1 MKTFPVA
8 LVLLAGMLA
17 LSAAGFAAD
26 EEGVN
31 GITAV
36 ASKVSDDYVRATRPD
51 GTFQPESYAFGKG
64 GCWTGEIKD
73 KTFDPLT
80 FLDVA
85 HVIAPAL
92 ASQSYLPAKDPK
104 ATKLLIMLYW
114 GTTAVPEPYSDSVGY
129 QQFQAMEKRIAT
141 PKVNS
146 SSKGF
151 HSLSSGNSSMDSG
164 QEAAWSAA
172 AIMLMMEN
180 RQRDLV
186 DFNNAKMLGYDA
198 PGIIGTSRGN
208 YARGTAFG
216 VDRQDLVDEIEEN
229 RYFVV
234 LMAYDFGLMLKAKKH
249 KLLWETRFSISERRN
264 AFDQA
269 LPVMAQNAARYF
281 GRPTR
286 GLERA
291 RVLDGTVV
299 IKAPTF
305 IEFIPDPTK

>member
-1 MKTFPVA
+1 MKITPWA
-8 LVLLAGMLA
+8 AALLAGFLA
-17 LSAAGFAAD
+17 LPPRGLAAN

-36 ASKVSDDYVRATRPD
+36 ASKVSDDYVRPTRPN
-51 GTFQPESYAFGKG
+51 GTFQPEFYAFGKG
-64 GCWTGEIKD
+64 GCWAGEIKD
-73 KTFDPLT
+73 RTFDPLT

-92 ASQSYLPAKDPK
+92 ASQSYLPARDPQ

-114 GTTAVPEPYSDSVGY
+114 GTTAVPEPYSNSVGY
-129 QQFQAMEKRIAT
+129 QQFQAMQAHTAT
-141 PKVNS
+141 PKAS
-146 SSKGF
+146 TASKGF
-151 HSLSSGNSSMDSG
+151 HSLSSGNSTMGSG
-164 QEAAWSAA
+164 NEAAWSAA

-186 DFNNAKMLGYDA
+186 DFNNARMIGYDL

-234 LMAYDFGLMLKAKKH
+234 LMAYDFGLLLKEKKH

-264 AFDQA
+264 AFDRA
-269 LPVMAQNAARYF
+269 LPIMAQNAARYF
-281 GRPTR
+281 GHPTR

-291 RVLDGTVV
+291 RVLDGVVV

-305 IEFIPDPTK
+305 IEFVPEPSK

>member
-1 MKTFPVA
+1 MTLNPLLLL
-8 LVLLAGMLA
+8 LVLPAAA
-17 LSAAGFAAD
+17 LAAG

-36 ASKVSDDYVRATRPD
+36 ASKVSDDYVRVTLPD
-51 GTFQPESYAFGKG
+51 GTFQPESYAFGPG
-64 GCWTGEIKD
+64 GCWSGEIKD
-73 KTFDPLT
+73 GTFDHMT

-85 HVIAPAL
+85 HVIAAPL
-92 ASQSYLPAKDPK
+92 ASQGYVPAQDPRT
-104 ATKLLIMLYW
+104 TKLLIMVYW
-114 GTTAVPEPYSDSVGY
+114 GTTAVPEPYSDSVAY
-129 QQFQAMEKRIAT
+129 QQFAAMQARTAT
-141 PKVNS
+141 PKADL

-151 HSLSSGNSSMDSG
+151 HSLSSGNSTLTAGADD
-164 QEAAWSAA
+164 AAWSAA
-172 AIMLMMEN
+172 AIMLMLAN
-180 RQRDLV
+180 RQRDQV
-186 DFNNAKMLGYDA
+186 DFNNAKMLGYDL
-198 PGIIGTSRGN
+198 PGIIGTSRGL

-234 LMAYDFGLMLKAKKH
+234 LMAYDFGLMRKEKKH
-249 KLLWETRFSISERRN
+249 KLLWETRFSISERHN

-281 GRPTR
+281 GRPTH

-299 IKAPTF
+299 IKSPTF
-305 IEFIPDPTK
+305 IEFLPAAAK